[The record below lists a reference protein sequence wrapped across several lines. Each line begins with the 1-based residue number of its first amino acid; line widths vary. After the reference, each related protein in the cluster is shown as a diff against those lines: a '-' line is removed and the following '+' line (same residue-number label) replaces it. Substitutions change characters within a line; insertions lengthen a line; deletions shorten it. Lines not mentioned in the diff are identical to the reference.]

1 MIKYYVA
8 RGQLRYTSLPMNN
21 LVIEIDAIS
30 QMALKTMQ
38 AILAR
43 DSEAQKIMDDDTGPL
58 TLASALSDFFQT
70 AATLES
76 DECYMDSDD
85 FSEFGEYGFDL
96 LDRLDFLVR
105 KLEIMDQR
113 DNISRVV
120 PSLAVWLAR
129 RDAIIDNLQGTAD
142 GFAMLVNGLNEP
154 QDLAEMCQIMEEVID
169 AASEK
174 LQMDKD
180 KSNEW
185 RPWRI
190 INLNSGIAAT
200 RSLDPE
206 LMEHTFEKLGRRL
219 PYDMP
224 DFVADGKRQMA
235 VQNVPEAVS
244 AVMNR
249 YAEKWSIKPSH

>member
-1 MIKYYVA
+1 
-8 RGQLRYTSLPMNN
+8 MNN

-30 QMALKTMQ
+30 QLALKIMQ

-43 DSEAQKIMDDDTGPL
+43 DTEAQKIMNDDSGPL
-58 TLASALSDFFQT
+58 ALASALSDFFQI

-76 DECYMDSDD
+76 DECYMESDELTD
-85 FSEFGEYGFDL
+85 FGSYGLDL

-113 DNISRVV
+113 EDVSRVF
-120 PSLAVWLAR
+120 PSLAAWLAR
-129 RDAIIDNLQGTAD
+129 RDAVIDNLQGTAD
-142 GFAMLVNGLNEP
+142 GFGMLVNKLSEP
-154 QDLAEMCQIMEEVID
+154 QDLAEMCQIMEEVIE

-174 LQMDKD
+174 LQMDED
-180 KSNEW
+180 RSNAW

-224 DFVADGKRQMA
+224 DFVADGKRQMV

-249 YAEKWSIKPSH
+249 YAEKWSSKPPH

>member
-1 MIKYYVA
+1 
-8 RGQLRYTSLPMNN
+8 MNN

-38 AILAR
+38 AIMAR
-43 DSEAQKIMDDDTGPL
+43 DAEAQKIMGDDTGPR

-70 AATLES
+70 AATLEP
-76 DECYMDSDD
+76 DECYMDPDD
-85 FSEFGEYGFDL
+85 MSEFGAYGLDL

-105 KLEIMDQR
+105 KLEIMDQKE
-113 DNISRVV
+113 NLSRVV

-129 RDAIIDNLQGTAD
+129 HDAIIDNLQGTAD
-142 GFAMLVNGLNEP
+142 GFAMLVNGLSTP
-154 QDLAEMCQIMEEVID
+154 QDLADMCQIMEEVIA
-169 AASEK
+169 AASEE
-174 LQMDKD
+174 LQMDED
-180 KSNEW
+180 RSNEW

-206 LMEHTFEKLGRRL
+206 LMESTFEKLGRRL

-224 DFVADGKRQMA
+224 GFVADGKRQMLA
-235 VQNVPEAVS
+235 QDVPEAVS

-249 YAEKWSIKPSH
+249 YAEKWSSKPPH

>member
-1 MIKYYVA
+1 MSRVL
-8 RGQLRYTSLPMNN
+8 QLRYTSQPMNK

-30 QMALKTMQ
+30 QLALEIMQ

-43 DSEAQKIMDDDTGPL
+43 ETEAQKIMDDDSGPL
-58 TLASALSDFFQT
+58 ALASALSDFFQVT
-70 AATLES
+70 SALES

-85 FSEFGEYGFDL
+85 LTEFGSYGLDL

-113 DNISRVV
+113 DNVSRVL

-129 RDAIIDNLQGTAD
+129 HDAIIDNLAGAAD
-142 GFAMLVNGLNEP
+142 GFGMIVNGLSEP
-154 QDLAEMCQIMEEVID
+154 QDLAEVCQIMDEVIE

-174 LQMDKD
+174 LQMDED
-180 KSNEW
+180 RSDTW
-185 RPWRI
+185 RPWRV

-206 LMEHTFEKLGRRL
+206 LMERTFEKLGRRL

-224 DFVADGKRQMA
+224 GFFADGKRQMA

-249 YAEKWSIKPSH
+249 HAEKWSSKPPH

>member
-1 MIKYYVA
+1 
-8 RGQLRYTSLPMNN
+8 MNK

-30 QMALKTMQ
+30 ESALEIMQ
-38 AILAR
+38 AIMAR
-43 DSEAQKIMDDDTGPL
+43 DAEAQKIMNDDSGPL
-58 TLASALSDFFQT
+58 ALASALSDFFQI
-70 AATLES
+70 AAQLET
-76 DECYMDSDD
+76 DEAYMDSDD
-85 FSEFGEYGFDL
+85 LTEFGAYGIDL

-113 DNISRVV
+113 DNVSRVT

-129 RDAIIDNLQGTAD
+129 HDAIINNLAGTAA
-142 GFAMLVNGLNEP
+142 GFGLLVNGLSEP
-154 QDLAEMCQIMEEVID
+154 QDLGEMCQIMDEVIE

-174 LQMDKD
+174 LQMDED
-180 KSNEW
+180 KSDTW
-185 RPWRI
+185 RPWRV
-190 INLNSGIAAT
+190 INLNTGIAAT

-206 LMEHTFEKLGRRL
+206 LMENIFEKLGRRL

-224 DFVADGKRQMA
+224 DFLADGKRQMM

-249 YAEKWSIKPSH
+249 YAEKWSSKPPH